1 MTDKNK
7 KKIPTR
13 EVFIVLISRS
23 FQQMNTDDF
32 L

>member
-7 KKIPTR
+7 KNLTR
-13 EVFIVLISRS
+13 EIFIVLISRS

>member
-7 KKIPTR
+7 KKFTR
-13 EVFIVLISRS
+13 EIFIVLISRS

>member
-1 MTDKNK
+1 MTNKNK
-7 KKIPTR
+7 KKYTSEI
-13 EVFIVLISRS
+13 FIVLISRS

>member
-7 KKIPTR
+7 KNLTRKI
-13 EVFIVLISRS
+13 FIVLISRS